1 MDDSLELRKQN
12 LKYYEAHEKDFTGAI
27 KNVFT
32 LMMLF
37 PPTSSML
44 VLQPAEVKSRSGS
57 CGAHRGIDV

>member
-12 LKYYEAHEKDFTGAI
+12 LKYYEAHEKGFTGAI

-44 VLQPAEVKSRSGS
+44 VLQPAEAKSRSGS
-57 CGAHRGIDV
+57 